1 MKSNSKIEQCL
12 KDYRFG
18 VNGRTAFRQKRT
30 QEVIYVLPISPF
42 QGKSMTIW
50 AAKSEL
56 TSKNVDL

>member
-30 QEVIYVLPISPF
+30 QEVIYVLPISPI
-42 QGKSMTIW
+42 QGKSMTILGGER
-50 AAKSEL
+50 KV
-56 TSKNVDL
+56 TSKIVDR